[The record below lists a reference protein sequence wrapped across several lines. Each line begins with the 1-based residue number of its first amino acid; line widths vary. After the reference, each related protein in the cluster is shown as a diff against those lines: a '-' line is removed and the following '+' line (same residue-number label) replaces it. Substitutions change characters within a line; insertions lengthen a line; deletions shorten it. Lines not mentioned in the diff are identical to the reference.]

1 MLAEFASVVDGV
13 CCAVELQR
21 EIAMRN
27 HDVPKERRIEAGR
40 YREAIKWV
48 DEAVFERPRLL
59 FVTRVPLAQQVRHP

>member
-1 MLAEFASVVDGV
+1 
-13 CCAVELQR
+13 
-21 EIAMRN
+21 MRN